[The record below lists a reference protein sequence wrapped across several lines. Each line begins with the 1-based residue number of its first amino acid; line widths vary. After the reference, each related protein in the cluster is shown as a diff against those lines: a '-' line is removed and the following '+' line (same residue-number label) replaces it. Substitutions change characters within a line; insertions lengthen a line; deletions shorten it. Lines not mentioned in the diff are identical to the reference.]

1 MKSGS
6 DAVGFS
12 VVLQDCLGP
21 TTVNNYESAHYSWG
35 KMVDAWNVDARK
47 MLLGMVEN
55 SIAGLERLGE
65 F

>member
-1 MKSGS
+1 
-6 DAVGFS
+6 
-12 VVLQDCLGP
+12 
-21 TTVNNYESAHYSWG
+21 
-35 KMVDAWNVDARK
+35 MVDAWNVDARK